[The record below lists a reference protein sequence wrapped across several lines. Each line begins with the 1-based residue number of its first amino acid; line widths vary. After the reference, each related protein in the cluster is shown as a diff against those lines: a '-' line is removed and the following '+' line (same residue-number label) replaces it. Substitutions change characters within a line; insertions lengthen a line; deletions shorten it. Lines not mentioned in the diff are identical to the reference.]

1 MFRRN
6 NNVISR
12 RGKPD
17 LIILIGVVP
26 FRKIDNSSSSL
37 LFFVHMLVF
46 IRTRSSS
53 RKFNIRHFS
62 FELGFVSLRFISLA
76 FFVAGEQERDR
87 RLILLSVVSGT
98 FLKRTA
104 LEPT

>member
-17 LIILIGVVP
+17 FLIILIGVVP
-26 FRKIDNSSSSL
+26 FRKINNSSSSL

-53 RKFNIRHFS
+53 RKFNIRHFL
-62 FELGFVSLRFISLA
+62 FELSFVSFRFISLA
-76 FFVAGEQERDR
+76 YFVYSFVNS
-87 RLILLSVVSGT
+87 LSRAIG
-98 FLKRTA
+98 
-104 LEPT
+104 LEIKVRS